1 VAVIRVL
8 RMREGAVVPEGY
20 SLRNPPALAGGMNL
34 SVRDSFAVKMRV
46 QGEDFLRNLS
56 GAL

>member
-1 VAVIRVL
+1 
-8 RMREGAVVPEGY
+8 MREGAVVPEGY